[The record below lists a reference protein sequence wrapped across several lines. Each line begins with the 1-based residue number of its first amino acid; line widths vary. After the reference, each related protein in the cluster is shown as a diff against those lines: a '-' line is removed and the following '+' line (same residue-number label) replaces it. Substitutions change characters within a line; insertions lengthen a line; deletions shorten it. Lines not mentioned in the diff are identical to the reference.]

1 MENAVEAFKIA
12 GSVIL
17 FVIALSLSI
26 SSLSTA
32 NTAVSEITSMYDKE
46 ANYTYIKPSSD
57 LSRTVG
63 IDTIIPTM
71 YNAYEEN
78 IKIVFKDKNGEDI
91 PIYYKTNQY
100 GSRVDEEGKSISN
113 SSEGTAVTVTCI
125 DLSEE
130 GFSAATDAATN
141 HLSMILAGAT
151 KWKKQWNDSDAENK
165 QEMLDMLDAKKYGNQ
180 FMDGNNGSADRYPN
194 GFYEYLAKH
203 TFSEQLG
210 EYYQGSDSTK
220 IKKRVIVYKMKN

>member
-32 NTAVSEITSMYDKE
+32 NTAVSEITTMYDKE

-57 LSRTVG
+57 LSRIVG

-78 IKIVFKDKNGEDI
+78 IKIVFKDKNGQDI

-100 GSRVDEEGKSISN
+100 GSRVDEEGKAVSDTT
-113 SSEGTAVTVTCI
+113 TAVTVKCI

-151 KWKKQWNDSDAENK
+151 KWRSQWKNSNAENK

-180 FMDGNNGSADRYPN
+180 FMDIEYPD

>member
-26 SSLSTA
+26 SSLSIA
-32 NTAVSEITSMYDKE
+32 NRTVSEITTMYDKE

-78 IKIVFKDKNGEDI
+78 IKIVFKDKNGQDI

-100 GSRVDEEGKSISN
+100 GSRVDAKGKAVSDTA
-113 SSEGTAVTVTCI
+113 TAVTVKCI

-141 HLSMILAGAT
+141 HLSMILAGKT
-151 KWKKQWNDSDAENK
+151 RWESQWNDSDAENK
-165 QEMLDMLDAKKYGNQ
+165 NEMLNMLDEKKYGNQ
-180 FMDGNNGSADRYPN
+180 FMDEYTN

-203 TFSEQLG
+203 TFLEQLG

-220 IKKRVIVYKMKN
+220 IKKRIIIYQMIN

>member
-32 NTAVSEITSMYDKE
+32 NTAVSEITTMYDKE

-100 GSRVDEEGKSISN
+100 GSRVDAEGKAVSDTT
-113 SSEGTAVTVTCI
+113 TAVTVKCI

-151 KWKKQWNDSDAENK
+151 KWRNQWKDSGAENE

-180 FMDGNNGSADRYPN
+180 FMDEYPD
-194 GFYEYLAKH
+194 GFYEYLAGH

>member
-26 SSLSTA
+26 SSLSIA
-32 NTAVSEITSMYDKE
+32 NRTVSEITTMYDKE

-78 IKIVFKDKNGEDI
+78 IKIVFKDKNGQDI

-100 GSRVDEEGKSISN
+100 GSRVDAEGKAVSDTA
-113 SSEGTAVTVTCI
+113 TAVTVKCI

-141 HLSMILAGAT
+141 HLSMILAGKT
-151 KWKKQWNDSDAENK
+151 RWESQWNASDAENK
-165 QEMLDMLDAKKYGNQ
+165 NEMLNMLDEKKYGNQ
-180 FMDGNNGSADRYPN
+180 FMDEYTN

-203 TFSEQLG
+203 TFLEQLG

-220 IKKRVIVYKMKN
+220 IKKRIIIYQMIN

>member
-32 NTAVSEITSMYDKE
+32 NTAVSEITTMYDKE

-100 GSRVDEEGKSISN
+100 GSRVDAEGKAVSN
-113 SSEGTAVTVTCI
+113 SSEGTAVTVKCI

-151 KWKKQWNDSDAENK
+151 KWRNQWKDSGAENE

-180 FMDGNNGSADRYPN
+180 FMDIEYPD

>member
-32 NTAVSEITSMYDKE
+32 NRTVSEITTMYDKE

-71 YNAYEEN
+71 YNAYKEN
-78 IKIVFKDKNGEDI
+78 IKIIFKDKSGKAI

-100 GSRVDEEGKSISN
+100 GSRVDSEGKAVPKSN
-113 SSEGTAVTVTCI
+113 ESAVKVECL

-130 GFSAATDAATN
+130 GFSAATDADTN
-141 HLSMILAGAT
+141 HLSMILAGKT
-151 KWKKQWNDSDAENK
+151 RWESQWNASDAENK
-165 QEMLDMLDAKKYGNQ
+165 NEMLNMLDEKKYGNQ
-180 FMDGNNGSADRYPN
+180 FMEEYTN

-203 TFSEQLG
+203 TFLEQLG

-220 IKKRVIVYKMKN
+220 IKKRIIIYQMIN

>member
-32 NTAVSEITSMYDKE
+32 NTAVSEITTMYDKE

-78 IKIVFKDKNGEDI
+78 IKIVFKYKNGEDI

-100 GSRVDEEGKSISN
+100 GSRVDAEGKAVSDTN
-113 SSEGTAVTVTCI
+113 TAVTVKCI

-151 KWKKQWNDSDAENK
+151 KWKSQWKDSGAENE

-180 FMDGNNGSADRYPN
+180 FMDIEYPD

>member
-26 SSLSTA
+26 SSLSIA
-32 NTAVSEITSMYDKE
+32 NRTVSEITTMYDKE

-71 YNAYEEN
+71 YNAYKEN
-78 IKIVFKDKNGEDI
+78 IKIVFKDKNGQDI

-100 GSRVDEEGKSISN
+100 GSRVDAEGKAVSDTA
-113 SSEGTAVTVTCI
+113 TAVTVKCI

-141 HLSMILAGAT
+141 HLSMILAGKT
-151 KWKKQWNDSDAENK
+151 RWESQWNDSDSDAENK
-165 QEMLDMLDAKKYGNQ
+165 NEMLNMLDEKKYGNQ
-180 FMDGNNGSADRYPN
+180 FMDEYTN

-203 TFSEQLG
+203 TFLEQLG

-220 IKKRVIVYKMKN
+220 IKKRIIIYQMIN

>member
-32 NTAVSEITSMYDKE
+32 NTAVSEITTMYDKE

-100 GSRVDEEGKSISN
+100 GSRVDEEGKAVSN
-113 SSEGTAVTVTCI
+113 SNEAAVTVTCI

-130 GFSAATDAATN
+130 EFSAATNAATN
-141 HLSMILAGAT
+141 HLSMILAGAI
-151 KWKKQWNDSDAENK
+151 KWRSQWKDSGAENE

-180 FMDGNNGSADRYPN
+180 FMDIEYPD
-194 GFYEYLAKH
+194 GFFKYLAQH

-220 IKKRVIVYKMKN
+220 IKKRVIVYQMIK

>member
-26 SSLSTA
+26 SSLSIA
-32 NTAVSEITSMYDKE
+32 NRTVSEITTMYDKE

-71 YNAYEEN
+71 YNAYKEN
-78 IKIVFKDKNGEDI
+78 IKIVFKDKNGQDI

-100 GSRVDEEGKSISN
+100 GSRVDAEGKAVSDTA
-113 SSEGTAVTVTCI
+113 TAVTVKCI

-141 HLSMILAGAT
+141 HLSMILAGKT
-151 KWKKQWNDSDAENK
+151 RWESQWNDSDAENK
-165 QEMLDMLDAKKYGNQ
+165 SEMLNMLDEKKYGNQ
-180 FMDGNNGSADRYPN
+180 FMDEYTN

-203 TFSEQLG
+203 TFLEQLG

-220 IKKRVIVYKMKN
+220 IKKRIIIYQMIN

>member
-32 NTAVSEITSMYDKE
+32 NTAVSEITTMYDKE

-100 GSRVDEEGKSISN
+100 GSRVDAEGKAVSDT
-113 SSEGTAVTVTCI
+113 TAVTVKCI

-151 KWKKQWNDSDAENK
+151 KWKSQWKNSGAENE

-180 FMDGNNGSADRYPN
+180 FMDIEYPD

>member
-26 SSLSTA
+26 SSLSIA
-32 NTAVSEITSMYDKE
+32 NRTVSEITTMYDKE

-78 IKIVFKDKNGEDI
+78 IKIVFKDKNGQDI

-100 GSRVDEEGKSISN
+100 GSRVDAEGKAVSDTA
-113 SSEGTAVTVTCI
+113 TAVTVKCI

-141 HLSMILAGAT
+141 HLSMILAGKT
-151 KWKKQWNDSDAENK
+151 RWESQWNASDAENK
-165 QEMLDMLDAKKYGNQ
+165 NEMLNMLDEKKYGNQ
-180 FMDGNNGSADRYPN
+180 FMDEYTN
-194 GFYEYLAKH
+194 GFYEYLARH
-203 TFSEQLG
+203 TFLEQLG

-220 IKKRVIVYKMKN
+220 IKKRIIIYQMIN

>member
-26 SSLSTA
+26 SSLSIA
-32 NTAVSEITSMYDKE
+32 NRTVSEITTMYDKE

-78 IKIVFKDKNGEDI
+78 IKIVFKDKNGQDI

-100 GSRVDEEGKSISN
+100 GSRVDAEGKAVSDTA
-113 SSEGTAVTVTCI
+113 TAVTVKCI

-130 GFSAATDAATN
+130 GF
-141 HLSMILAGAT
+141 
-151 KWKKQWNDSDAENK
+151 KKFVEQY
-165 QEMLDMLDAKKYGNQ
+165 LKKNINLGKGN
-180 FMDGNNGSADRYPN
+180 
-194 GFYEYLAKH
+194 
-203 TFSEQLG
+203 
-210 EYYQGSDSTK
+210 
-220 IKKRVIVYKMKN
+220 

>member
-26 SSLSTA
+26 SSLSIA
-32 NTAVSEITSMYDKE
+32 NRTVSEITTMYDKE

-71 YNAYEEN
+71 YNAYKEN
-78 IKIVFKDKNGEDI
+78 IKIIFKDKSGEAI

-100 GSRVDEEGKSISN
+100 GSRVDAEGKAVPKSN
-113 SSEGTAVTVTCI
+113 KSAVKVDCL

-130 GFSAATDAATN
+130 GFSAATDADTN
-141 HLSMILAGAT
+141 HLSMILAGKT
-151 KWKKQWNDSDAENK
+151 RWESQWNASDAENK
-165 QEMLDMLDAKKYGNQ
+165 NEMLNMLDEKKYGNQ
-180 FMDGNNGSADRYPN
+180 FMEEYTN

-203 TFSEQLG
+203 TFLEQLG

-220 IKKRVIVYKMKN
+220 IKKRIIIYQMIN

>member
-26 SSLSTA
+26 SSLSIA
-32 NTAVSEITSMYDKE
+32 NRTVSEITTMYDKE

-71 YNAYEEN
+71 YN
-78 IKIVFKDKNGEDI
+78 
-91 PIYYKTNQY
+91 KTNQY
-100 GSRVDEEGKSISN
+100 GSRVDVKGKAVSDTA
-113 SSEGTAVTVTCI
+113 TAVTVKCI

-141 HLSMILAGAT
+141 HLSMILAGKT
-151 KWKKQWNDSDAENK
+151 RWESQWNDSDAENK
-165 QEMLDMLDAKKYGNQ
+165 NEMLNMLDEKKYGNQ
-180 FMDGNNGSADRYPN
+180 FMDEYTN

-203 TFSEQLG
+203 TFLEQLG

-220 IKKRVIVYKMKN
+220 IKKRIIIYQMIN